1 MKSLSGRKHTNGSR
15 NRSVK
20 RRILATAA
28 VAGLAAGGI
37 LAPTVAGATTS
48 TNSKATV
55 VVSGKTYKL
64 TGGACLATS
73 SRVAL
78 GIGTATNSLGLSA
91 KVNNG
96 KFTNAHI
103 GMILNGK
110 PVAITTGTGTV
121 SSNGGK
127 FKGTDVVSNST
138 VTGTFTC

>member
-28 VAGLAAGGI
+28 VAGM